1 MAGVAGLVVASSAH
15 AAAPAGGRAEA
26 IVGWDKNKL
35 DTGAGTLNRDGVV
48 FGLGL
53 GYDFVIG
60 TTASLGID
68 VEASESSADV
78 SATSGTTSA
87 KLSIGRDLYAGA
99 RATFALSDRAN
110 LYFKAGYTNARVKGS
125 VTLAGTTT
133 SASANADGIRGG
145 AGVQF
150 MLSSKMYVGG
160 EYRYSNYENDYSRHQ
175 VVGTVG
181 FRF

>member
-1 MAGVAGLVVASSAH
+1 MAFALPVSHSAGAAVRPLILTGERKQMLKFLMAGVAGLVVASSAH

-87 KLSIGRDLYAGA
+87 KLSIGRDL
-99 RATFALSDRAN
+99 
-110 LYFKAGYTNARVKGS
+110 
-125 VTLAGTTT
+125 
-133 SASANADGIRGG
+133 
-145 AGVQF
+145 
-150 MLSSKMYVGG
+150 
-160 EYRYSNYENDYSRHQ
+160 
-175 VVGTVG
+175 
-181 FRF
+181 